1 MLNEKKNASQ
11 DSYILSSSGHT
22 TPVARSFATKAVSV
36 GQNVVEID
44 SVLRSRHLHAS
55 SFPDFPLCG
64 LLSLLSSVGTIYPFI
79 KKSFRVDRSKCLLAG
94 ELRG

>member
-1 MLNEKKNASQ
+1 MLNEKKMHHKTVIYSLVQ
-11 DSYILSSSGHT
+11 DT
-22 TPVARSFATKAVSV
+22 QPPVARSFATKAVSV
-36 GQNVVEID
+36 GQNVVEIA
-44 SVLRSRHLHAS
+44 SVLRSRHLHSS

-64 LLSLLSSVGTIYPFI
+64 LLSLLSSLGTIYPFI